1 MDLSGGGT
9 RAKLC
14 QVIATLNQSQAE
26 LPRLVELASQGE
38 EVLITVDGQP
48 KAKLTR
54 AEGASGPVRPGPLDL
69 NVWLAD
75 LEDLR
80 RKYSTGKTGP
90 TVEQILDADRADRL

>member
-1 MDLSGGGT
+1 M
-9 RAKLC
+9 A
-14 QVIATLNQSQAE
+14 VIATLHQSQAE

-54 AEGASGPVRPGPLDL
+54 AEGTNGRPLYPGPLDL

-75 LEDLR
+75 LEELR

-90 TVEQILDADRADRL
+90 TVEQILEGDRADRLSGPDSNGPKR